1 MARPTRSSMISPD
14 DITIAHITTQ
24 TAQQMYLLGEDSGTG
39 EDFSHRKDWIID
51 IMAHQSLFMAID
63 ILRFAIMDNHVHFL
77 LRTRPDIVRG
87 WSDQEVA
94 DIKSAY
100 ESGIDC
106 AEIARHHETTA
117 NTIQGHLH
125 RMGVPARSQE
135 KSDAIKQAWVARKAA
150 AQ

>member
-1 MARPTRSSMISPD
+1 MEYRIWRSGEVVRIEAGNGSIELNDAAAQALGRELAPRRPYR
-14 DITIAHITTQ
+14 
-24 TAQQMYLLGEDSGTG
+24 
-39 EDFSHRKDWIID
+39 R
-51 IMAHQSLFMAID
+51 
-63 ILRFAIMDNHVHFL
+63 
-77 LRTRPDIVRG
+77 

-135 KSDAIKQAWVARKAA
+135 KSDAVKRAWVARKAA